1 MKLKEDLNARQRRF
15 TEPET
20 ERRKN
25 QRNLKK
31 VLDKRKAV

>member
-20 ERRKN
+20 EREKN
-25 QRNLKK
+25 SKK
-31 VLDKRKAV
+31 FEKSA